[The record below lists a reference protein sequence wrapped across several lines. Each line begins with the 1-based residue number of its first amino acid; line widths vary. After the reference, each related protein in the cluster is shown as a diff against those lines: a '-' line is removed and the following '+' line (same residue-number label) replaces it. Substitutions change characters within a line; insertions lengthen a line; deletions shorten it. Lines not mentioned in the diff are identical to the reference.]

1 MKRLNKLVASIG
13 LVAVLAVGA
22 SNVFAKSGD
31 SRLRIIT
38 GQIVS
43 IDRNART
50 ILVRDAGT
58 GQSFSV
64 QIPEGS
70 LVRTMSLSGAPLTFE
85 QLISGMVVRDM
96 TVK

>member
-1 MKRLNKLVASIG
+1 MKRLNKLVAALG
-13 LVAVLAVGA
+13 LIAVLAAGT

-31 SRLRIIT
+31 SHLRIIT

-58 GQSFSV
+58 GQAFSV

-85 QLISGMVVRDM
+85 QLISGMVVRGM
-96 TVK
+96 TVR